1 MNTKNYNAILRL
13 IQLIVLSGSL
23 IAINPAMAEKYAPEG
38 IRSGS
43 VIYYPYASLSVG
55 NDDNVLSQETNPTS
69 STVTSLSAGVTMR
82 IAQPGSRG
90 EFNVELEAQ
99 NGTFDSSPDD
109 DYTDSA
115 ISAGYTYA
123 PSDKLSLKVAAG
135 IKQLH
140 DARTPTTLPASS
152 TPDEYK
158 DTTVDG
164 EWHYGINDWEGADTL
179 VALNL
184 TDRVYQS
191 NVAVNQAKDRQ
202 QISISGLLRFPVAP
216 NTRLRISG
224 RHITFDYDTTDTKD
238 SDQLRLMVGVE
249 WQISDQTLL
258 SADLGGQEKN
268 FDQNSAADDSD
279 SAWEISMTWTPEDF
293 NKVKLTTSNDFDESL
308 TAATHLNKRKVG
320 LVWSYEWD
328 DYLTSLLTVETS
340 EDSSVNGATT
350 TVDTINYFSLSVKYG
365 LTRTV
370 MIDGG
375 ISRTDV
381 DSDIAGNSS
390 VKNVFS
396 IGLTAAF

>member
-1 MNTKNYNAILRL
+1 MNAKIYNTMIRF

-99 NGTFDSSPDD
+99 NGNYDSSPDD

-140 DARTPTTLPASS
+140 DARTPTTLPTSS
-152 TPDEYK
+152 TPDEYE

-202 QISISGLLRFPVAP
+202 KTSISGLLRFPVAP

-224 RHITFDYDTTDTKD
+224 RHITFDYDTTDSKD

-279 SAWEISMTWTPEDF
+279 SAWEISMTWTPETF
-293 NKVKLTTSNDFDESL
+293 SKVELTTSNDFDESL
-308 TAATHLNKRKVG
+308 TAATHLTTRKVG
-320 LVWSYEWD
+320 IVWSYEWD